1 MWWTIKKIYK
11 NKENILD
18 LWYGG
23 DVEAIWPVDD
33 DTKLRHYND
42 LKTYFTFFFFLIKYI
57 ILKQLFCGYW
67 LSRSN
72 L

>member
-33 DTKLRHYND
+33 DTKLRHCND
-42 LKTYFTFFFFLIKYI
+42 LKTYFTFFVYI
-57 ILKQLFCGYW
+57 
-67 LSRSN
+67 
-72 L
+72 

>member
-33 DTKLRHYND
+33 DTKLRHCND
-42 LKTYFTFFFFLIKYI
+42 LKTYFTFFFFYIKYI
-57 ILKQLFCGYW
+57 I
-67 LSRSN
+67 
-72 L
+72 